1 MPDFVLNCGGKSRTT
16 GTAGYVISDDTGKS
30 RDMRDVLTNGQVV
43 AYHAEYRSS
52 KDGFEDGIGTWN
64 SSTSTLARTTISA
77 SSNSNAAV
85 SWGVGDK
92 IVSVTT
98 NVDMLTNATYLTG
111 TVPIARLSVGTTAG
125 TLMAGDDAR
134 AGSIDYDDM
143 DAAAA
148 FDGTELVALS
158 QGGDA
163 VAGTTQ
169 NLLGDP
175 FLQKMGHAAVKSVR
189 DHSDFSRIRD
199 AFSSTNGGTL
209 DLEPYLVTQ
218 SGTGAGVSQGAPSQF
233 GRPAAVMTTGTDTNG
248 YVSVQHLFGG
258 FAFAPGT
265 SNFDHRMQVLP
276 ANLSVTGQVYYF
288 VTGYMLLSGSTIT
301 QGMYFA
307 IFPDEAN
314 YKCIVK
320 DAAGETQT
328 DSGVA
333 VQTSTPVVLRV
344 WYDPAALATKFYIN
358 GTLVQTIL
366 DTTRAVDLFTVLR
379 AGSLLFKSSG
389 TTARTVQLRRH
400 SINVLYEAVPYF

>member
-1 MPDFVLNCGGKSRTT
+1 MTEYVINCAGTSTTT
-16 GTAGYVISDDTGKS
+16 GTTNPVVTGSVAGS
-30 RDMRDVLTNGQVV
+30 RTLAAGLTDGQVV
-43 AYHAEYRSS
+43 ACYRRYSSGTRDGYENFTATWDSATNTLEYDDDDVEVSS
-52 KDGFEDGIGTWN
+52 NGNLRVDWGAYE
-64 SSTSTLARTTISA
+64 TTIS
-77 SSNSNAAV
+77 V
-85 SWGVGDK
+85 
-92 IVSVTT
+92 VTKDIPYENLPT
-98 NVDMLTNATYLTG
+98 
-111 TVPIARLSVGTTAG
+111 GTTAE
-125 TLMAGDDAR
+125 TVAAGDDVR
-134 AGSIDYDDM
+134 FDVVDVDDM
-143 DAAAA
+143 DAADDL
-148 FDGTELVALS
+148 DGTELVAIS
-158 QGGDA
+158 QGGDG
-163 VAGTTQ
+163 VSTTTED
-169 NLLGDP
+169 LLGYP

-189 DHSDFSRIRD
+189 EHSDFSRIRD
-199 AFSSTNGGTL
+199 AFTSTNGGTL

-265 SNFDHRMQVLP
+265 SNFDHRKQVLP
-276 ANLSVTGQVYYF
+276 AYLSVTGEVYYF

-400 SINVLYEAVPYF
+400 TIDVLYEAVPYF